1 MKVDTFSPE
10 SLPVE
15 GAKHILWGHR
25 VTPPWAISIALSVT
39 LALGLVDYL
48 TGRDLVMSAFYLAP
62 ICWLTWNSGRNAG
75 MLLAAVCAG
84 VWLVADFLSGY
95 TYSHPVIPY
104 WNAFVL
110 WALYGVI
117 VWLLSALRHSQDRL
131 ETTVERR
138 TEALRSEIAER
149 KRLEARRIQAERL
162 AVVGT
167 MAAEMAHE
175 VRNPLGA
182 IALNLDLIQKEI
194 GKLAETSRHL
204 PQEGGVLVND
214 MREEVHP
221 IQHVLEDYLQF
232 ARVPK
237 LQRRP
242 VELGALLSQKLAFMN
257 GSLEHKGIALRT
269 SFDPSLKSVSA
280 DPDQLWQAT
289 LNLIRNG
296 IEATP
301 EGGEVTVS
309 TRFENGEACIGVAD
323 TGSGMNAE
331 QIQQVYIPFYS
342 TKLTGTGLGLALVQ
356 QIMIEHG
363 GHVEC
368 ESAPGKGSAFTL
380 FLPLMEKS

>member
-1 MKVDTFSPE
+1 MDD
-10 SLPVE
+10 
-15 GAKHILWGHR
+15 AKTILWGHR
-25 VTPPWAISIALSVT
+25 VTPPLAITIALAVT
-39 LALGLVDYL
+39 LALGFLDYV
-48 TGRDLVMSAFYLAP
+48 TGRDFVMATFYLAP
-62 ICWLTWNSGRNAG
+62 ICWLTWSAGRKAG

-84 VWLVADFLSGY
+84 VWLVTELPVGD
-95 TYSHPVIPY
+95 TYQHLAILF
-104 WNAFVL
+104 WNAFMLLVL
-110 WALYGVI
+110 YDVV
-117 VWLLSALRHSQDRL
+117 VWLLSALRDSQDRL
-131 ETTVERR
+131 EETVQRR
-138 TEALRSEIAER
+138 TEALRAEIAER
-149 KRLEARRIQAERL
+149 KRLEVRKIQAERL

-182 IALNLDLIQKEI
+182 IALNLDLVQKEI
-194 GKLAETSRHL
+194 GKLAETSRHA

-214 MREEVHP
+214 MREEVHR

-232 ARVPK
+232 ARLPK

-242 VELGALLSQKLAFMN
+242 VELGELLTQKLAFMN
-257 GSLEHKGIALRT
+257 DALEHKGITLRT
-269 SFDPSLKSVSA
+269 CFDPSLKPVNA

-289 LNLIRNG
+289 LNLLRNG

-301 EGGEVTVS
+301 QGGEVTVS
-309 TRFENGEACIGVAD
+309 TRSENGEACIGVAD

-331 QIQQVYIPFYS
+331 QIRQLYIPFYS
-342 TKLTGTGLGLALVQ
+342 TKLTGTGLGLPLVQ

-380 FLPLMEKS
+380 FMPLMEKS